1 MLFAETVAK
10 SLTDG
15 SHAVMALVHAA
26 IRWASGTVGA
36 GATGT
41 EGASV
46 VVVVGVV
53 VVVTTVVLG
62 VQSSLGGAKLTSP
75 ISDSGSAITR
85 ETRRDDERSE
95 RRARNPKTRRKRPTI
110 STPEFPP
117 VTGSSQMFDSK
128 VGALSLVGSQI
139 MT

>member
-1 MLFAETVAK
+1 MFAETVAK

-46 VVVVGVV
+46 VVVVVV

-62 VQSSLGGAKLTSP
+62 VQSSLGGARLTSP

-110 STPEFPP
+110 STPELPP

>member
-46 VVVVGVV
+46 VVVVVV

-62 VQSSLGGAKLTSP
+62 VQSSLGGARLTSP

-110 STPEFPP
+110 STPELPP